1 MTTIV
6 CITSEPITIST
17 GDIYD
22 YSGEDRI
29 LRNILTNEH
38 EVFYS
43 GQNQGKEDYKLIESV
58 ENHSLFKIY
67 YRNGS
72 NKPFLYLGST
82 NVSSIIRER
91 VIRTGIN
98 TVPLERLQIR
108 LVLPFENIR
117 NEEINTEFE
126 GVGKYKKAVLQHSHF
141 EITGKNLNLGFYKE

>member
-1 MTTIV
+1 MTTIL

-43 GQNQGKEDYKLIESV
+43 GQNQGKMDYKLIESV
-58 ENHSLFKIY
+58 ESQSLFKIY
-67 YRNGS
+67 YRNSS

-82 NVSSIIRER
+82 NISSIIRER
-91 VIRTGIN
+91 VIGIGIDS
-98 TVPLERLQIR
+98 VPLERLQIR

-141 EITGKNLNLGFYKE
+141 EITGQNLNLGFYKE